1 MEGFFQRYLGLYRP
15 IITKLN
21 ELMSTYELSYS
32 LWQVIYYLKNNGPDT
47 LIAISAYYQV
57 EKPTITR
64 RVHRLQELDIV
75 RQIPGKDKREKIIEL
90 TESGEA
96 IYLECRQKITA
107 LEHRIMDGIT
117 PAQQEALFEAVPLL
131 RQNIVNTREDME

>member
-1 MEGFFQRYLGLYRP
+1 
-15 IITKLN
+15 
-21 ELMSTYELSYS
+21 MSTYELSYS

-64 RVHRLQELDIV
+64 RVNRLQELDIV

-96 IYLECRQKITA
+96 IYLECRQQITA
-107 LEHRIMDGIT
+107 LEHRIMEGIH
-117 PAQQEALFEAVPLL
+117 PAQQEALFELIPLL
-131 RQNIVNTREDME
+131 RQNIVNTREDV